1 MAVIYLVRHGQASFG
16 AADYDA
22 LSELGRQQARLAGQ
36 ELAGRV
42 RKPLRVSGTLRRQKD
57 TATLLGPPGAV
68 HDVIEDSRWN
78 EYDHLQLIGRYA
90 EAADFGGADSRGTD
104 PGIVRDSRAFQTHL
118 DSALGRWIEQ
128 GPGGGWDSF
137 VSGAVEALH
146 ALPDRLVPG
155 QDAVVVTSGGV
166 IAAAVGSLL
175 AAPAPGI
182 VALNRVMVNASIT
195 AVLAGSSGL
204 NLLSFNE
211 HAHLGAAR
219 TYR

>member
-22 LSELGRQQARLAGQ
+22 LSDLGCHQARLAGQ
-36 ELAGRV
+36 ELAGRA
-42 RKPLRVSGTLRRQKD
+42 RKPLFVSGTLRRQKD
-57 TATLLGPPGAV
+57 TASLLGLPGPV
-68 HDVIEDSRWN
+68 YDVVEDPRWN
-78 EYDHLQLIGRYA
+78 EYDHLQLIRRYPGATDLSSTDSQGTGAAAAGDGR
-90 EAADFGGADSRGTD
+90 S
-104 PGIVRDSRAFQTHL
+104 FQTYL
-118 DSALGRWIEQ
+118 DHALGRWIEH
-128 GPGGGWDSF
+128 GPAGGWDSF
-137 VSGAVEALH
+137 ACAAVEALH
-146 ALPDRLVPG
+146 ALPDRLVPD

-175 AAPAPGI
+175 GTPAPGI

-211 HAHLGAAR
+211 HAHLGASR